1 MKVRDELREM
11 RMIIKDVILGIKEL
25 QESQKKTDEQL
36 KKTDKQ
42 LKETDK
48 QLKKMIGELTDGWG
62 KFVEGLVEPS
72 VREVFKEVGIEVRE
86 TFQRPT
92 ASINERNLEIDIVGI
107 GREAKLC
114 R

>member
-1 MKVRDELREM
+1 MKVTDELIEM

-25 QESQKKTDEQL
+25 RESQKKTDE
-36 KKTDKQ
+36 
-42 LKETDK
+42 
-48 QLKKMIGELTDGWG
+48 QLKKMIGELTDGWR

-92 ASINERNLEIDIVGI
+92 ASINGRNLEIDIVGI

>member
-1 MKVRDELREM
+1 MKVTDELIEM

-25 QESQKKTDEQL
+25 RESQKKTDE
-36 KKTDKQ
+36 
-42 LKETDK
+42 
-48 QLKKMIGELTDGWG
+48 QLKKMIGELTDGWR